1 MSTKLLHIQ
10 PKELQ
15 FIFELRKQS
24 TCTVQLANNTHHH
37 VAFKVKT
44 TSPKKYCVRP
54 NVGIILPKS
63 TYEFSVI
70 MQAQRAAP
78 PDMLCRD
85 KFLIQSTIVPS
96 GMTEEDITA
105 SMFLKDGGKYIEEDK
120 LKVALISPL
129 NSPLLSPT
137 DDGALGT
144 SMDEVMKLNEHSGPL
159 RDGIATNKTPKLKD
173 QNGSSDEV
181 RSSGVS
187 SLRDQNGQSN
197 EGMTDEASR
206 FKDDFVALKGVRTI
220 EALKPSDQNGAL
232 RKEVLPH
239 ETSRLMDQNGT
250 SKEELPHEALKP
262 SDQNG
267 ALKEELSVEVPKK
280 RVQNGALDW
289 RAYETSNVE
298 NLPPTVVDVQSPRPF
313 ERIFPEGGLAYKTSH
328 VEDQVPETVAIRPPD
343 FSVKFPDSVDESL
356 ELNNSVSR
364 LQKSAEIKKAAELD
378 LVTLKKAEQLKL
390 VKDIE
395 EMKSK
400 LNEIE
405 LKLGEAQG
413 TISMLFESRR
423 LSAQEVKHL
432 KEKLMELSRKGRA
445 SNQVG
450 FPPLFICMV
459 ALICVVLGFI
469 LHH

>member
-173 QNGSSDEV
+173 QNGSSDE
-181 RSSGVS
+181 
-187 SLRDQNGQSN
+187 
-197 EGMTDEASR
+197 
-206 FKDDFVALKGVRTI
+206 GVRTI

-343 FSVKFPDSVDESL
+343 FSVKQFPDSVDESL

>member
-137 DDGALGT
+137 DDGALGA

-173 QNGSSDEV
+173 QNGSSDE
-181 RSSGVS
+181 
-187 SLRDQNGQSN
+187 
-197 EGMTDEASR
+197 
-206 FKDDFVALKGVRTI
+206 GVRTI
-220 EALKPSDQNGAL
+220 EALKPSDKNGAL

-250 SKEELPHEALKP
+250 SKEELPHEALKL

-267 ALKEELSVEVPKK
+267 ALKEEELSVEVPKK

-298 NLPPTVVDVQSPRPF
+298 NLPPTVVDVQPPPF
-313 ERIFPEGGLAYKTSH
+313 ERIFPEGGLAYKASH
-328 VEDQVPETVAIRPPD
+328 VEDLVPETVAIRPPD
-343 FSVKFPDSVDESL
+343 FSLKQFPDSVDESL
-356 ELNNSVSR
+356 ELNNSVSG
-364 LQKSAEIKKAAELD
+364 LQKSAEIRKAAELD

-390 VKDIE
+390 VKDID

>member
-137 DDGALGT
+137 DDGALGA

-173 QNGSSDEV
+173 QNGSSDE
-181 RSSGVS
+181 
-187 SLRDQNGQSN
+187 
-197 EGMTDEASR
+197 
-206 FKDDFVALKGVRTI
+206 GVRTI

-250 SKEELPHEALKP
+250 SKEELPHEALKL

-267 ALKEELSVEVPKK
+267 ASKEEELSVEVPKK

-298 NLPPTVVDVQSPRPF
+298 NLPPTVVDVQPPPF

-328 VEDQVPETVAIRPPD
+328 VEDPVPETVAIRPPD

-356 ELNNSVSR
+356 ELNNGVSR